1 MIKVIFYSRPVVFQS
16 NLCDKL
22 NRKSIVVERVGDK
35 KIINFDETGIQLCPA
50 ATRTFHQRG
59 DHQVEIMG
67 LDDKRQL
74 TCGLAASMTG
84 VRLNIQLIFAGTTN
98 ACHPTKKVQGV
109 SYHHSKSHWQDVETT
124 LAIFSNQKA

>member
-1 MIKVIFYSRPVVFQS
+1 VVFQS

-84 VRLNIQLIFAGTTN
+84 VR
-98 ACHPTKKVQGV
+98 KKVQGV